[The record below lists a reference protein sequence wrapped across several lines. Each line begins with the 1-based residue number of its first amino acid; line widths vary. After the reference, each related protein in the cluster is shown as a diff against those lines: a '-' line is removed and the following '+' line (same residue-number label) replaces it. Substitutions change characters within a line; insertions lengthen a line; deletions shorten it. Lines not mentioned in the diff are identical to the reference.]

1 METIQEIKQGIT
13 QAKEELTYAI
23 HNDCAYGMEYLQEAI
38 EIMENELKEENNRLI
53 N

>member
-23 HNDCAYGMEYLQEAI
+23 HKDCAYGMEYLEEAI
-38 EIMENELKEENNRLI
+38 EVMKEELKEETNRLI
-53 N
+53 K